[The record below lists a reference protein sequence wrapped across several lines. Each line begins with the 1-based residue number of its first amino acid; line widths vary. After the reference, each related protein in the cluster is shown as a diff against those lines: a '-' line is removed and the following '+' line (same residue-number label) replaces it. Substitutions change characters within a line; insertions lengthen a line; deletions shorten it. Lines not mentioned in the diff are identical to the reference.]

1 MSQILPFIQGAG
13 ALYGATQSFRGGGQ
27 PQQTT
32 QVGVD
37 PATQAR
43 YQDIYQRALGLSQ
56 QPFTPYTGPQVAGFS
71 PDELRA
77 FEAQRQQFG
86 RAQAFDPF
94 AQRQQLMQAPTPQI
108 AQVGGRAAQISTVP
122 QPVSAEIGPVAQ
134 PGFAQIGQVG
144 GPSAAQIERI
154 TGPQAA
160 QISAPRQL
168 QVPSL
173 LQADIGAYRSPFEQ
187 QVVDVALGDI
197 QRQQDIAQQRAQEQ
211 AIRAGAFG
219 GSRGAILE
227 AEAARPFAEQAART
241 AAELRQ
247 AGFEQAQRAAESDI
261 QRQLAAQ
268 QFGIGLEADI
278 ATQQAQLQQQAGLTG
293 FEAERQRALQQAQL
307 AQQAGLTGTELQ
319 QQRALQQAQLQQQAG
334 LLGAEQAQQRALQ
347 QAQLQQQAGMLGAEQ
362 AQQRALEQARLQQQ
376 FGLAG
381 MDIGARR
388 ALEQARMQQQQ
399 QQFRAGLIEE
409 QERAQQQALQGL
421 LGTGGQQRALQQ
433 QALGAARGEFE
444 RALQYP
450 YQQFGLL
457 SQAVSGVPAMQ
468 GQVSRGSAGSADI
481 LGGLGSLLGSL
492 AIGGVFR

>member
-1 MSQILPFIQGAG
+1 MSKGKQTVETTVP
-13 ALYGATQSFRGGGQ
+13 SF
-27 PQQTT
+27 QQ
-32 QVGVD
+32 Q
-37 PATQAR
+37 Q
-43 YQDIYQRALGLSQ
+43 YQDIYQQARTLAQ
-56 QPFTPYTGPQVAGFS
+56 QPFIPYTGPQVAGFA

-108 AQVGGRAAQISTVP
+108 AQVGGQAAQISAVP
-122 QPVSAEIGPVAQ
+122 QPVSAQIGPVGQ

-144 GPSAAQIERI
+144 GPGVAQIERI
-154 TGPQAA
+154 RGPQAA
-160 QISAPRQL
+160 QIGAPRQL

-241 AAELRQ
+241 AAQLRQ

-268 QFGIGLEADI
+268 QFGIGLESDI
-278 ATQQAQLQQQAGLTG
+278 ARQQAQLQQQAGLAG

-307 AQQAGLTGTELQ
+307 EQQVGLTGTELQ

-399 QQFRAGLIEE
+399 QQFQAGLIGQ
-409 QERAQQQALQGL
+409 QELGQQQALQGL
-421 LGTGGQQRALQQ
+421 LGQGAQQRALQQ

-457 SQAVSGVPAMQ
+457 SQAISGIPAMQ
-468 GQVSRGSAGSADI
+468 GQVSRGTTGLGDI
-481 LGGLGSLLGSL
+481 LGGITGLLGAGYAGGFNPL
-492 AIGGVFR
+492 GFLGIGKS

>member
-1 MSQILPFIQGAG
+1 MSKGS
-13 ALYGATQSFRGGGQ
+13 T
-27 PQQTT
+27 TT
-32 QVGVD
+32 QAIVPEFQQQMYRD
-37 PATQAR
+37 IYSQAR
-43 YQDIYQRALGLSQ
+43 NIAQ
-56 QPFTPYTGPQVAGFS
+56 QPFIPYTGPQVAGFA

-108 AQVGGRAAQISTVP
+108 AQVGGQAAQISTVP
-122 QPVSAEIGPVAQ
+122 QPVSAQIGPVGQ

-144 GPSAAQIERI
+144 GPGVAQIERI
-154 TGPQAA
+154 RGPQAA
-160 QISAPRQL
+160 QIGAPRQL

-219 GSRGAILE
+219 GSRSAILE

-241 AAELRQ
+241 AAQLRQ

-278 ATQQAQLQQQAGLTG
+278 ARQQAQLQQQAGLAG

-307 AQQAGLTGTELQ
+307 EQQAGLTGTELQ

-347 QAQLQQQAGMLGAEQ
+347 Q
-362 AQQRALEQARLQQQ
+362 
-376 FGLAG
+376 
-381 MDIGARR
+381 
-388 ALEQARMQQQQ
+388 
-399 QQFRAGLIEE
+399 FRAGLIGQ
-409 QERAQQQALQGL
+409 QELGQQQALQGL
-421 LGTGGQQRALQQ
+421 LGQGAQQRALQQ

-444 RALQYP
+444 RALRYP
-450 YQQFGLL
+450 QQQFDFLR
-457 SQAVSGVPAMQ
+457 QAVSGIPTQQ
-468 GQVSRGSAGSADI
+468 GGFQQQKTGLGGILGTGASLFGALGLNPFSGLAGLLGGSAPQAGGSFNP
-481 LGGLGSLLGSL
+481 GGL
-492 AIGGVFR
+492 F

>member
-13 ALYGATQSFRGGGQ
+13 ALYGATQAFRGGGQ

-43 YQDIYQRALGLSQ
+43 YQDIYQRALGLSG
-56 QPFTPYTGPQVAGFS
+56 QPFIPYTGPQIAGFS
-71 PDELRA
+71 PDQLRA
-77 FEAQRQQFG
+77 FEATRQRFG
-86 RAQAFDPF
+86 QAQAFDPF
-94 AQRQQLMQAPTPQI
+94 AQRQQLMQAQAPQI
-108 AQVGGRAAQISTVP
+108 ERV
-122 QPVSAEIGPVAQ
+122 QPFMG
-134 PGFAQIGQVG
+134 AQIG
-144 GPSAAQIERI
+144 
-154 TGPQAA
+154 
-160 QISAPRQL
+160 APRQL

-241 AAELRQ
+241 AAQLRQ

-268 QFGIGLEADI
+268 QFGIGLESDI
-278 ATQQAQLQQQAGLTG
+278 ARQQAQLQQQAGL
-293 FEAERQRALQQAQL
+293 
-307 AQQAGLTGTELQ
+307 AGL
-319 QQRALQQAQLQQQAG
+319 
-334 LLGAEQAQQRALQ
+334 
-347 QAQLQQQAGMLGAEQ
+347 
-362 AQQRALEQARLQQQ
+362 
-376 FGLAG
+376 
-381 MDIGARR
+381 DIGARR
-388 ALEQARMQQQQ
+388 ALEQARLGQAQ
-399 QQFRAGLIEE
+399 QQFQAGLVGQQE
-409 QERAQQQALQGL
+409 QAQRAAVSGL
-421 LGTGGQQRALQQ
+421 LGTGAQQQALQQ

-457 SQAVSGVPAMQ
+457 SQALSGIPAMQ
-468 GQVSRGSAGSADI
+468 GQVSRGTAGSADI
-481 LGGLGSLLGSL
+481 LGGAASLLGSL
-492 AIGGVFR
+492 ALGGINPFSGLAGLFGGGSAAQAGGSFRPGGLF